1 MAKNTGRNF
10 RLGALKGRSQSR
22 NPSTGL
28 WSKRSSS
35 TGRFLD
41 TKKSG
46 GAFKGVRREN

>member
-10 RLGALKGRSQSR
+10 RLGAISGRSQASNSR
-22 NPSTGL
+22 SGL
-28 WSKRSSS
+28 WSKRSTS

>member
-10 RLGALKGRSQSR
+10 RLGAIRERTQTENGR
-22 NPSTGL
+22 TGL
-28 WSKRSSS
+28 WSKRSTT

-41 TKKSG
+41 TKTSG